1 MSAADDNTAQPVSVA
16 DVAVQAAALTHI
28 AGRSKNTVDADKPAL
43 NLFNYYW
50 KYVLMRAGG
59 IDEEYI
65 EEDNLTSLF
74 ILYTHLIPMDRT
86 ELFTLAS
93 KVEERAFKKMYE
105 FEGKN
110 VEEEMENNK
119 KNGSRAPKPTYQ
131 GLGKRVFKY
140 KKDLARRRGLSDAD
154 IKKFGKDEDLIERP
168 SDMAL

>member
-1 MSAADDNTAQPVSVA
+1 
-16 DVAVQAAALTHI
+16 
-28 AGRSKNTVDADKPAL
+28 
-43 NLFNYYW
+43 
-50 KYVLMRAGG
+50 
-59 IDEEYI
+59 
-65 EEDNLTSLF
+65 
-74 ILYTHLIPMDRT
+74 
-86 ELFTLAS
+86 
-93 KVEERAFKKMYE
+93 MYE

-140 KKDLARRRGLSDAD
+140 KKDLARHRGLSDAD